1 MSTVSLPYKT
11 PIDLSNCEKEPIH
24 TPGQIQAHGAL
35 WVVEHQTRRIVQVS
49 TNIAQFLGR
58 SPDEILGLP
67 LAEVMGEIAAEACTK
82 FFAPSAPQRT
92 PRHGLMIDLGRGELD
107 IIVHIDGPL
116 VIFEAELAQAKDM
129 RTPDFFDFASRV
141 ISELT
146 GALSKKEYCHLL
158 AGAIRDLTGYD
169 RVMIY
174 RFGHDWSGE
183 VFAESMAPG
192 KGLHP
197 FLGLHYPASDI
208 PAQARALFLKNG
220 VRMLPDANYV
230 PVPLVPEFNPVTG
243 MPLDMSHAFLRGASQ
258 MYTEYLV
265 NMGVSGTLTL
275 AISDGEKLWGL
286 VACHHYSPRRIT
298 HGQRMVCDL
307 LARVASMNILARARG
322 DESMYR
328 QRIDKVH
335 AALVEAMATSN
346 NFGTALV
353 RTGELV
359 KSFVDCTGVAVISA
373 SAIDTFG
380 VTPPAVHL
388 ERLASLFSALR
399 PSAIVACT
407 RLSDVY
413 KDAAEIADVAAG
425 VLALPLSKDGDQMVM
440 WFRPEVICAVNWA
453 GDPHKP
459 VSIGPMGDR
468 LTPRKSFELWSE
480 TVRGACEPWTRIE
493 QAAAERLRTSFVE
506 ILAWRH
512 ASLEKL
518 NADLAR
524 SNAELESFAYVASH
538 DLKEPLRGIYNHA
551 AFLLRDAKAR
561 LVQAD
566 TARIDSIIRLANRT
580 RDLVDALLEY
590 SRLGRG
596 EPHRELRP
604 LKPLI
609 EEALE
614 LVAAGLQQRNAR
626 VDVADHWPTIWC
638 VPALLL
644 TTLSNLVSNA
654 AKYNDR
660 AEPHIELGVVAAGDP
675 GFPAQARGAAHA
687 YFVRDDGIGIAPRHR
702 EAVFQIFR
710 RLHQR
715 DKYGGGTGAGLT
727 IVKKAVE
734 RMGGAVWI
742 GDADSGGTTFW
753 FTLDERSSD
762 LIKS

>member
-1 MSTVSLPYKT
+1 MSIESLPYKT

-24 TPGQIQAHGAL
+24 IPGQIQAHGAL
-35 WVVEHQTRRIVQVS
+35 WVVDRQTRRIVQVS
-49 TNIAQFLGR
+49 SNIAQFVGR
-58 SPDEILGLP
+58 PPDELLGKP
-67 LAEVMGEIAAEACTK
+67 SAELLGETATQACAK
-82 FFAPSAPQRT
+82 FFAPSAPERS
-92 PRHGLMIDLGRGELD
+92 PRHGLMSDLGRGELD
-107 IIVHIDGPL
+107 IIVHVDGPL
-116 VIFEAELAQAKDM
+116 VVFEAEFAQSKDM
-129 RTPDFFDFASRV
+129 QTPDFFDFASRV
-141 ISELT
+141 ISELA
-146 GALSKKEYCHLL
+146 GAISKKEYCQLI

-183 VFAESMAPG
+183 VFAESMTDG

-208 PAQARALFLKNG
+208 PAQARALFLKNS
-220 VRMLPDANYV
+220 VRMLPDANYT

-258 MYTEYLV
+258 MYTEYLI
-265 NMGVSGTLTL
+265 NMGVAGTLTL
-275 AISDGEKLWGL
+275 AISDGDKLWGL

-298 HGQRMVCDL
+298 HGQRTVCDL

-322 DESMYR
+322 DEAMYR
-328 QRIDKVH
+328 QRIDEVH
-335 AALVEAMATSN
+335 SALVDAMAASN
-346 NFGTALV
+346 NFGAALV
-353 RTGELV
+353 RTGALV

-380 VTPPAVHL
+380 SAPPQPHL

-399 PSAIVACT
+399 SNSIVACE
-407 RLSDVY
+407 RLSDFY
-413 KDAAEIADVAAG
+413 KGADEIADVAAG
-425 VLALPLSKDGDQMVM
+425 VLVLPLSKDGDEMVM
-440 WFRPEVICAVNWA
+440 WFRPEVIRSVNWA

-480 TVRGACEPWTRIE
+480 TVRGACQPWTQIE

-512 ASLEKL
+512 AALEKL
-518 NADLAR
+518 NVELGR

-551 AFLLRDAKAR
+551 AFLLRDAKSR
-561 LVQAD
+561 LVPSD
-566 TARIDSIIRLANRT
+566 TTRIDSIIRLANRT

-596 EPHRELRP
+596 EPRRELRP
-604 LKPLI
+604 LRPLI

-614 LVAAGLQQRNAR
+614 MVAAGLQQRNAR
-626 VDVADHWPTIWC
+626 LEVADQWPTVWC
-638 VPALLL
+638 VPQLLL
-644 TTLSNLVSNA
+644 ATLSNLVSNA

-660 AEPHIELGVVAAGDP
+660 AEPHIELGVLSAGDP

-687 YFVRDDGIGIAPRHR
+687 YFVRDDGIGIASRHR

-710 RLHQR
+710 RLHPR

-734 RMGGAVWI
+734 RMGGSVWI
-742 GDADSGGTTFW
+742 AEGNSAGTTFW
-753 FTLDERSSD
+753 FTLDERSPE
-762 LIKS
+762 LIQS